1 MSESIEIPAPI
12 MQRIK
17 KLKIRSEETP
27 IDVISR
33 ALEVLNDDDYI
44 DDETKAAIIEGIEEY
59 KAGKSISHEEL
70 GKELGFT

>member
-17 KLKIRSEETP
+17 KLKIRPEETP

-33 ALEVLNDDDYI
+33 ALEVLKDDDYI
-44 DDETKAAIIEGIEEY
+44 DDETEAAIIEGIEEY

-70 GKELGFT
+70 GKELDFT

>member
-12 MQRIK
+12 MQKIK
-17 KLKIRSEETP
+17 KLKIRPEETP

-33 ALEVLNDDDYI
+33 ALEVLKDDDYI
-44 DDETKAAIIEGIEEY
+44 DDETEAAIVEGIEEY

-70 GKELGFT
+70 GKELGFM